1 MLRLHIRQT
10 KDKAAGKKKDYPEPF
25 FMTTTSSPVAVS
37 AEAIGRGESGD
48 FAVVGQG
55 VGIVFWVSEVMTA
68 VVGICVVS
76 IDMGTTT
83 IVGFGL
89 MVNGGLPVPYAYL
102 RSLFEE

>member
-1 MLRLHIRQT
+1 MAT
-10 KDKAAGKKKDYPEPF
+10 S
-25 FMTTTSSPVAVS
+25 SSPVIVS
-37 AEAIGRGESGD
+37 AEAIGRGERGD

-55 VGIVFWVSEVMTA
+55 VGIVLWVSVVITA
-68 VVGICVVS
+68 VAGISVISV
-76 IDMGTTT
+76 DMGTTT

>member
-1 MLRLHIRQT
+1 MAT
-10 KDKAAGKKKDYPEPF
+10 S
-25 FMTTTSSPVAVS
+25 SSPVTVS
-37 AEAIGRGESGD
+37 AEIIERGESGD

-55 VGIVFWVSEVMTA
+55 VGIVLGVSVVITA
-68 VVGICVVS
+68 VVGIGVVS

-89 MVNGGLPVPYAYL
+89 MVNGGLPVPYAYF